1 MNTEQSRKKVVRRL
15 TGIVSSSKM
24 AKTVIV
30 IVSRTMVHPKYG
42 KAYEVSKHYAADTGT
57 FSLKEGDRVII
68 EASRPISKTKRWRVV
83 EKI

>member
-42 KAYEVSKHYAADTGT
+42 KAYKVSKHYAADTGT
-57 FSLKEGDRVII
+57 GLFQKQSGGELLKRYD
-68 EASRPISKTKRWRVV
+68 STKKHVNYCG
-83 EKI
+83 